1 MSILDKIK
9 PAIKPALA
17 PDPDKLTVL
26 ELEFILNA
34 MKTSTIVGDQVEM
47 FYDLIIKLQN
57 QYIKQQK

>member
-17 PDPDKLTVL
+17 LDPDKLTVL

-34 MKTSTIVGDQVEM
+34 MKTTTIVGDQVEM
-47 FYDLIIKLQN
+47 FYNLIIKLQN

>member
-9 PAIKPALA
+9 PAIKPELA
-17 PDPDKLTVL
+17 PDPDKLTGL

-34 MKTSTIVGDQVEM
+34 MKTTTIVGDQVEM

>member
-9 PAIKPALA
+9 PAIKPTLV

-34 MKTSTIVGDQVEM
+34 MKTTTIVGDQVEM

>member
-9 PAIKPALA
+9 PAIKLA

-34 MKTSTIVGDQVEM
+34 MKTTTIVGDQVEM